1 MRSQGVGQ
9 PGVMVPPV
17 GCEVP
22 NRPDDAPAPGTPLVS
37 HFQSCMGCGRDHPNG
52 LRMRVVAGDGL
63 TVHGR
68 FAVTDHH
75 QGAPG
80 LAHGGLIALAM
91 DEVLGGLGWLLRT
104 PMVTGRLQVDF
115 VRPVPVATELVLRA
129 QVDGV
134 EGRRIFSHAIAHA
147 GSSDGPVLARA
158 FAVFVQVP
166 MEHFRTHGRAQ
177 AVDEAVRLAAAGGPD
192 TPWALNP

>member
-1 MRSQGVGQ
+1 
-9 PGVMVPPV
+9 MVPPV